1 MLPPSDHPQL
11 CLKALETSSD
21 VTFELSLRWYSQRGI
36 RKRRSGLGTGE
47 RHLHRLFVAALLLQA
62 LQLFFVGLFFICL
75 SIEEVHLTS
84 RHVSGEC
91 EMRCVRWRYSAVVNP
106 V

>member
-1 MLPPSDHPQL
+1 MLPPSHHPQL
-11 CLKALETSSD
+11 WLKALETSSA
-21 VTFELSLRWYSQRGI
+21 VTFELSLRRYSQRGI
-36 RKRRSGLGTGE
+36 RKRRSGLGE

-62 LQLFFVGLFFICL
+62 LQLFFVRLFFLNL

-91 EMRCVRWRYSAVVNP
+91 EMGCVRWRYGGAVNP